1 VETHN
6 LLIRIPPREIAFLT
20 FTLESYE
27 GIASARTIDRR
38 EGLVEL
44 MVSPQQMEDVQQL
57 LRDLS
62 ADFPID
68 PVDAFVR

>member
-1 VETHN
+1 METHN

-27 GIASARTIDRR
+27 GIASVRTINRR

-44 MVSPQQMEDVQQL
+44 MVSPLQVDDVREL
-57 LRDLS
+57 LKGLA
-62 ADFPID
+62 ADFQIEF
-68 PVDAFVR
+68 VDAPLK